1 MSAAALAVLL
11 ARGIALN
18 VSIFGFDAI
27 FIASWV
33 VLVVSALMRTRLERI
48 QLTSVSLALGAI
60 FVGFVVASAV
70 AGSALQG
77 TITIANYMSV
87 LGLAM
92 LLGRSNPKLLAQTL
106 AMVLTFH
113 LAFAYVELLTGKTYV
128 YSTWKLLEATYVNG
142 VPRVSSTIG
151 DPNYFAL
158 ALLVLSGLISHLRR
172 VLGLGI
178 KYKVVAWVGFGTVLL
193 TFSRAGLVA
202 LVLVFVFQG
211 ARKNQAREVAVMSIA
226 FASALGLVMY
236 ALIPAISNTATS
248 IASRF
253 SSIFESDASLS
264 SRVKFQEFGLDTL
277 LNSGLLG
284 IGPGQ
289 FETLSLQLYDSSR
302 PLDLQTQVL
311 NTYLEVLLAG
321 GLVSL
326 VGLLYLMGAAFK
338 RQWALSHFYGALL
351 LGLGVAIFTLDTLQ
365 FVYLWLLI
373 GSGLTIKKCGQSLN
387 GTYIGSNRD
396 LQQR

>member
-1 MSAAALAVLL
+1 
-11 ARGIALN
+11 
-18 VSIFGFDAI
+18 
-27 FIASWV
+27 
-33 VLVVSALMRTRLERI
+33 
-48 QLTSVSLALGAI
+48 
-60 FVGFVVASAV
+60 
-70 AGSALQG
+70 
-77 TITIANYMSV
+77 
-87 LGLAM
+87 
-92 LLGRSNPKLLAQTL
+92 
-106 AMVLTFH
+106 MVLTFH